1 MTIARSRQVNVDT
14 TPYYHVIGRCV
25 RRAFLCGLDSAS
37 GKDYEH
43 RRQWVVDR
51 LRILCSVFTVE
62 LCSFAVLSNHYH
74 LVIRLT
80 TDQAESWTNDEVM
93 SRWEKVY
100 GIATPIA
107 VGLADGASPAQRA
120 VAEEM
125 IDVRRQRLT
134 NLSWFMKC
142 LNEYI
147 ARKANLEDRCTGAFW
162 EGRYKS
168 QALLDDRALLT
179 CMAYVDLNPIRAG
192 MAKSPEESD
201 YTSIQS
207 RIEKTGGKSIPL
219 PLVPFEDELETD
231 QTALPYYLRQ
241 YLELVDWTG
250 RATRDNKRGSIPV
263 NVEPILDR
271 LGFDESTWLEG
282 IKLFGRPMFRFIGT
296 ANRIR
301 QAAKANQR
309 SWYRGITACHAVFGP
324 P

>member
-51 LRILCSVFTVE
+51 LRLLCSVFAVE

-74 LVIRLT
+74 LVIRLA
-80 TDQAESWTNDEVM
+80 TDQAQFWTNDEVM

-107 VGLADGASPAQRA
+107 IGRADGASQAQRA

-147 ARKANLEDRCTGAFW
+147 ARKANLEDRCTGHYSHGRDVYGFCRSKNPFW
-162 EGRYKS
+162 DRFT
-168 QALLDDRALLT
+168 LLQNLH
-179 CMAYVDLNPIRAG
+179 
-192 MAKSPEESD
+192 
-201 YTSIQS
+201 TSHPC
-207 RIEKTGGKSIPL
+207 E
-219 PLVPFEDELETD
+219 
-231 QTALPYYLRQ
+231 
-241 YLELVDWTG
+241 
-250 RATRDNKRGSIPV
+250 
-263 NVEPILDR
+263 
-271 LGFDESTWLEG
+271 
-282 IKLFGRPMFRFIGT
+282 
-296 ANRIR
+296 
-301 QAAKANQR
+301 
-309 SWYRGITACHAVFGP
+309 
-324 P
+324 